1 MTESSDWEL
10 VQAWRARSPGA
21 GDALIS
27 RHYREMSRF
36 FCNKVTRGDDAADL
50 VHQTFLGVLESHAD
64 LRGESSFRRYLYAI
78 AGNVLSAY
86 IRKKYKR
93 QRETADF
100 AELCVHALD
109 PASPSSLVAGRRQAQ
124 AFVEALRRLPLRD
137 QMLLELRY
145 FSAQT
150 GREIAE
156 LLAVAEPTL
165 RGQLARGVER
175 LRVATAE
182 LLAAPEP
189 VAAEVTPADLDAWSA
204 DLRAQLGWPPGPLE
218 P

>member
-1 MTESSDWEL
+1 MTEPGDWQLLE
-10 VQAWRARSPGA
+10 AWRAREPGA

-36 FCNKVTRGDDAADL
+36 FCNKVTSGDDATDL
-50 VHQTFLGVLESHAD
+50 VHQTFLGLLESRA
-64 LRGESSFRRYLYAI
+64 LLPGESSFRRYLYAV
-78 AGNVLSAY
+78 AGNVLSGY

-109 PASPSSLVAGRRQAQ
+109 PASPSSIVAGRRQAQ
-124 AFVEALRRLPLRD
+124 ALVEALRRLPLRD
-137 QMLLELRY
+137 QLLLELRY

-156 LLAVAEPTL
+156 LLDVAEPTL

-175 LRVATAE
+175 LRAATAE
-182 LLAAPEP
+182 RLAAPGVTGE
-189 VAAEVTPADLDAWSA
+189 VSLADLEAWAAE
-204 DLRAQLGWPPGPLE
+204 LRAQMGWPANDPGP
-218 P
+218 